1 MTTAANIREF
11 LITRRSRL
19 SPADA
24 GLPDFGGR
32 RRVPGLRREEVALLA
47 GMSVEYYVRLERGNA
62 SGISDAILD
71 GISRALKLDD
81 AEHAHLYDLV
91 RAANQGARTP
101 RRKPASRTHQIRP
114 GTQRLLDAM
123 TFPALIQNGRMDVV
137 ATNTLGRALFSEMY
151 VHPQEP
157 VNFARFLFLDPRGR
171 ATYRDWNDSAEQI
184 VALLRA
190 ESGRVPADGVLRS
203 LIGELS
209 NGSSEFAALWE
220 AHDVRVHLA
229 GNKLIH
235 HPDVGDLDLSY
246 EAMQLMTD
254 PGLQCVG
261 FTAEPGSASD
271 HALRLLGSLAVRAP
285 EEIRPQRQ

>member
-1 MTTAANIREF
+1 
-11 LITRRSRL
+11 
-19 SPADA
+19 
-24 GLPDFGGR
+24 
-32 RRVPGLRREEVALLA
+32 
-47 GMSVEYYVRLERGNA
+47 
-62 SGISDAILD
+62 
-71 GISRALKLDD
+71 
-81 AEHAHLYDLV
+81 
-91 RAANQGARTP
+91 
-101 RRKPASRTHQIRP
+101 
-114 GTQRLLDAM
+114 
-123 TFPALIQNGRMDVV
+123 
-137 ATNTLGRALFSEMY
+137 MY
-151 VHPQEP
+151 VQPQGP

-190 ESGRVPADGVLRS
+190 ESGRVPADRALRS

-229 GNKLIH
+229 GIKLIH

-254 PGLQCVG
+254 PGLQFVG

-271 HALRLLGSLAVRAP
+271 PALRLLGSLAGT
-285 EEIRPQRQ
+285 RPRGG

>member
-1 MTTAANIREF
+1 MTTAANIRDF

-19 SPADA
+19 TPAEA

-91 RAANQGARTP
+91 RAANRGTRTP
-101 RRKPASRTHQIRP
+101 QRKAAPRTHQIRP
-114 GTQRLLDAM
+114 GTRQILDAM
-123 TFPALIQNGRMDVV
+123 TFPAIIQNGRMDVV
-137 ATNTLGRALFSEMY
+137 ATNTLGRALFSEMF
-151 VHPQEP
+151 VKPHQP

-171 ATYRDWNDSAEQI
+171 LAYREWNDSAEQI

-190 ESGRVPADGVLRS
+190 ESGRVPSDRALRS
-203 LIGELS
+203 LIDQLS
-209 NGSSEFAALWE
+209 NGSSEFAALWQ
-220 AHDVRVHLA
+220 AHDVRIHLA
-229 GNKLIH
+229 GKKLFH

-254 PGLQCVG
+254 PGLQFVG
-261 FTAEPGSASD
+261 FTAEPGSSTD
-271 HALRLLGSLAVRAP
+271 HALRLLGSLAARHP
-285 EEIRPQRQ
+285 EEVRLER

>member
-19 SPADA
+19 TPADA

-47 GMSVEYYVRLERGNA
+47 GMSVEYYVRLERGSA
-62 SGISDAILD
+62 SGISDTILD

-91 RAANQGARTP
+91 RAANRGTRTP
-101 RRKPASRTHQIRP
+101 QRKPASRTQQIGP
-114 GTQRLLDAM
+114 GTRQILDAM
-123 TFPALIQNGRMDVV
+123 TFPAIVQNGRMDVV
-137 ATNTLGRALFSEMY
+137 ATNTLGRALFSEMF
-151 VHPQEP
+151 VNPQGP

-171 ATYRDWNDSAEQI
+171 VAYREWNDSAEQI

-190 ESGRVPADGVLRS
+190 ESGRVPSDRTLRT
-203 LIGELS
+203 LIEELL
-209 NGSSEFAALWE
+209 NGSSEFTALWE
-220 AHDVRVHLA
+220 AHDVRIHLA
-229 GNKLIH
+229 GKKLFH
-235 HPDVGDLDLSY
+235 HPDVGDLELSY

-254 PGLQCVG
+254 PGLQFVG

-271 HALRLLGSLAVRAP
+271 HALRLLGSLVARHP
-285 EEIRPQRQ
+285 EEIRLEK

>member
-81 AEHAHLYDLV
+81 AEHAHLYDLA

-101 RRKPASRTHQIRP
+101 RRKPASRTQQIRA

-123 TFPALIQNGRMDVV
+123 TFPAIIQNGRMDVV

-190 ESGRVPADGVLRS
+190 ESGRVPADRALRG
-203 LIGELS
+203 LIGELAD
-209 NGSSEFAALWE
+209 GSSEFAALWE

-229 GNKLIH
+229 GIKLIH

-246 EAMQLMTD
+246 EAMQLITD
-254 PGLQCVG
+254 PGLQFIG

-271 HALRLLGSLAVRAP
+271 HALRLLGSLAARAP
-285 EEIRPQRQ
+285 EEIKLER